1 MIDNNNDICAVI
13 LTGGRSSRMG
23 GGIKS
28 LKKFNNK
35 SIFDRIFENLQTQ
48 VNKVI
53 INSNDSENIFV
64 KYNVEVIKD
73 SLEGFLGPLAG
84 IHATLEWLN
93 ENAPYIN
100 WLVTVPGDTPFIPK
114 NLVKKLLDKVKNSN
128 HKIVLARA
136 NGKTHP
142 IIGIWHSNLL
152 ESLKNS
158 LDSGNRKI
166 MDWASLHSLTYLEF
180 TNFKYDHFF
189 NINCNEDLLEA
200 EKIENDNYLIC

>member
-1 MIDNNNDICAVI
+1 MINYNYDLCAVI

-35 SIFDRIFENLQTQ
+35 YIFDRIFENLQTQ
-48 VNKVI
+48 VDKII
-53 INSNDSENIFV
+53 INSNDSENLFV

-73 SLEGFLGPLAG
+73 SLDGFLGPLAG

-93 ENAPYIN
+93 KKAPYIN

-114 NLVKKLLDKVKNSN
+114 NLVKKLLDKIKNSN
-128 HKIVLARA
+128 HKIVLAQS

-142 IIGIWHSNLL
+142 IIGIWHSDLL

-158 LDSGNRKI
+158 LNSGNRKI
-166 MDWASLHSLTYLEF
+166 MNWASQHSLEYVEF
-180 TNFKYDHFF
+180 TNSKYDPFF

-200 EKIENDNYLIC
+200 KEIENNNYLIC

>member
-1 MIDNNNDICAVI
+1 MINYNNDLCAVI

-35 SIFDRIFENLQTQ
+35 YIFDRIFENLQTQ
-48 VNKVI
+48 VDKVI
-53 INSNDSENIFV
+53 INSNDSKNLFV

-73 SLEGFLGPLAG
+73 SLEGLLGPLAG

-93 ENAPYIN
+93 EKAPYIN

-114 NLVKKLLDKVKNSN
+114 NLVKKLLDKIKNSN
-128 HKIVLARA
+128 HKIVLAQS

-152 ESLKNS
+152 ESLKHS
-158 LDSGNRKI
+158 LNSGNRKI
-166 MDWASLHSLTYLEF
+166 MNWASQHSLEYVEF
-180 TNFKYDHFF
+180 ANSKYDPFF

-200 EKIENDNYLIC
+200 KEIEDNNYFIC

>member
-1 MIDNNNDICAVI
+1 MINYNNDLCAVI

-35 SIFDRIFENLQTQ
+35 YIFDRIFENLQTQ
-48 VNKVI
+48 VDKVI
-53 INSNDSENIFV
+53 INSNDSENLFV

-84 IHATLEWLN
+84 IHASFEWLN
-93 ENAPYIN
+93 KNAPYIN
-100 WLVTVPGDTPFIPK
+100 WLVTVPGDTPFIPI

-128 HKIVLARA
+128 HKIVLAQS

-142 IIGIWHSNLL
+142 IIGIWHSNLF
-152 ESLKNS
+152 ENLKNS
-158 LDSGNRKI
+158 LNSGNRKI
-166 MDWASLHSLTYLEF
+166 MNWASQNSLGYEEF
-180 TNFKYDHFF
+180 TNSKYDPFF
-189 NINCNEDLLEA
+189 NINCKEDLIEA
-200 EKIENDNYLIC
+200 KEIENNNYLIC

>member
-1 MIDNNNDICAVI
+1 MINYNDDLCAVI
-13 LTGGRSSRMG
+13 LTGGKSSRMG

-35 SIFDRIFENLQTQ
+35 SIFDRVFENLQTQ

-53 INSNDSENIFV
+53 INSNDSENLFV

-84 IHATLEWLN
+84 LHATLEWLN
-93 ENAPYIN
+93 KNAPYIN
-100 WLVTVPGDTPFIPK
+100 WLVTVPGDTPFIPI

-128 HKIVLARA
+128 HKIVLAQS

-142 IIGIWHSNLL
+142 IIGIWHSNLF

-158 LDSGNRKI
+158 LNSGNRKI
-166 MDWASLHSLTYLEF
+166 MDWASQHSLEYVEF
-180 TNFKYDHFF
+180 TNSKYDPFF
-189 NINCNEDLLEA
+189 NINCIEDLIEA
-200 EKIENDNYLIC
+200 KEIENNNYFIC